1 MASVFGKRGNQP
13 QPVQHV
19 IGKEHFGFL
28 EALGIAPDGPENVI
42 PSQNDI
48 DERLAKGRAD
58 LDRRVEVLHKNLAA
72 QIGPEIRTRAFWLI
86 PESCWQGE
94 TGVFL
99 LKFLDFNPCDNWNIA
114 FLPADQL
121 TSLIMDAPLHPD
133 TEIPV
138 FAAAGK
144 KLIAECAS
152 RVAQATMKAGQ
163 TGEFQLVTAAK
174 TDAQK
179 MIVALAMTFA
189 AKLLEAHKATKSN

>member
-1 MASVFGKRGNQP
+1 MVGFFGKRGSQP

-28 EALGIAPDGPENVI
+28 KALGIAPDGPENVI

-58 LDRRVEVLHKNLAA
+58 LDRRAEVLHKNLAA
-72 QIGPEIRTRAFWLI
+72 QIGPEITLRPFWLI

-94 TGVFL
+94 TGAFL
-99 LKFLDFNPCDNWNIA
+99 LKFLDLNPYDDWNIA

-121 TSLIMDAPLHPD
+121 TSLIMDTPLHPNA
-133 TEIPV
+133 EIPA

-144 KLIAECAS
+144 TFIAECNG
-152 RVAQATMKAGQ
+152 RLAQATVKARQ

-174 TDAQK
+174 ADAK
-179 MIVALAMTFA
+179 NMIMALAMTFA
-189 AKLLEAHKATKSN
+189 EKLIEAHKATRSN